1 MGNKRYEAVIEKLKT
16 RGICV
21 EKWKKSLFGAQILCS
36 YPIGE
41 KKMTLDISFSSTFH
55 SLVADIHIPYSPFKG
70 PLMDLYDATFPEEKT
85 AWGRSTPKFTQ
96 AIVDYM
102 RGQSGSGNRVEL
114 LNGETDLHI
123 LLAVSTLSGGEEGL
137 QQGLDHLSFELR
149 KGPLHEQVLTH
160 MFAF

>member
-1 MGNKRYEAVIEKLKT
+1 MASKRYENTLTWLKT

-21 EKWKKSLFGAQILCS
+21 EKCKKSLFGVRLLCS

-41 KKMTLDISFSSTFH
+41 KKTTLDLLFFSIFR
-55 SLVADIHIPYSPFKG
+55 SLTANIHIPYSPFKG

-85 AWGRSTPKFTQ
+85 AWGRSSPKFGQ

-102 RGQSGSGNRVEL
+102 RGQAGTGNRVEL

-123 LLAVSTLSGGEEGL
+123 LLAVAANNGGEDGL
-137 QQGLDHLSFELR
+137 RQGLDRLSFELR